1 MSTIKWADLTTKQR
15 EHLKLACEG
24 INPKNEKI
32 DQLTLDALKDMGLV
46 HKTTNRKGRTVWRT
60 TDTGRGLVASRGLLP
75 TFLHRRSQYGYTS
88 SYHQAMKG
96 EPEVMPDAA

>member
-1 MSTIKWADLTTKQR
+1 MSTIKWADLTPTQR

-24 INPKNEKI
+24 INPKNENI
-32 DQLTLDALKDMGLV
+32 DQAILTALKDLGLV

-60 TDTGRGLVASRGLLP
+60 TDTGRGLVASRGMLP

-88 SYHQAMKG
+88 SHHQAMTG
-96 EPEVMPDAA
+96 EPEVIRDAA